1 MPPLWWWKRYLVLM
15 GQSWGDPPHPPADS
29 LPALLPS
36 VCPIKPMCDPGVWLF
51 CLVWVSSGLWE
62 WLRIYD
68 LHQFWSKAKLM
79 PSFLL
84 SSLMLGLRPSIP
96 EKLIE
101 TEHQLQFSS
110 TMGKL
115 MVTGWG
121 IFFSFCQG
129 SCWALSWS
137 GPSQDSLGL
146 CEVIEWA
153 TRQEQ
158 QAANLLIAAWLS
170 EIAFL
175 FGSLG
180 LDEWLCI
187 CKRTYQVTL
196 SQTKGCYSVEV
207 KTHWSR

>member
-1 MPPLWWWKRYLVLM
+1 MVKTIPGLNGTIMGRSPP
-15 GQSWGDPPHPPADS
+15 PPADS

-36 VCPIKPMCDPGVWLF
+36 VCPIKPMCDPGAWLF

-68 LHQFWSKAKLM
+68 LRQFWSKAKLM

-115 MVTGWG
+115 TVTGWG
-121 IFFSFCQG
+121 IFFFFLPGKSLGPFLEW
-129 SCWALSWS
+129 SESRLS
-137 GPSQDSLGL
+137 GPLWGHR
-146 CEVIEWA
+146 VGHKTRA
-153 TRQEQ
+153 T
-158 QAANLLIAAWLS
+158 
-170 EIAFL
+170 
-175 FGSLG
+175 
-180 LDEWLCI
+180 
-187 CKRTYQVTL
+187 
-196 SQTKGCYSVEV
+196 
-207 KTHWSR
+207 SR